1 MTTNHHT
8 RKTKIEYTLTTM
20 YCGMQRRSIE
30 RNIPCLPREDFIQT
44 ALANQILKE
53 MFDKWVSS
61 GFDRKLKPTVD
72 RIVPEKGYVI
82 GNIQFLTFSE
92 NVIKGNKENP
102 RRLPTGANK
111 RSVILSKGS
120 QEIHFPSGKAAC
132 DFLGVNRTLVCAY
145 LKKNKPLMGW
155 DIKYG

>member
-8 RKTKIEYTLTTM
+8 RKTDFKYTLTTM

-30 RNIPCLPREDFIQT
+30 RNIPCLRREDFIQT

-102 RRLPTGANK
+102 RQHPTGTNK
-111 RSVILSKGS
+111 KSVILSKGS
-120 QEIHFPSGKAAC
+120 EEIRFQSGKAAC
-132 DFLGVNRTLVCAY
+132 DFLGVSRSLICIY
-145 LKKNKPLMGW
+145 IKKNKPLNGW
-155 DIKYG
+155 TVKYG